1 MPKLPKLTDLTS
13 SMPNVLNKMKSLLDT
28 VTGPGTTEVTEQ
40 ALAQETDPL
49 KVKFLEVT
57 LLINKL
63 NDIQIIQASA
73 INNLKRTYQDLQKLL
88 GNENAESATDATT
101 SETDEQA
108 GTTHTENKEV

>member
-13 SMPNVLNKMKSLLDT
+13 NMPNVLNKMKSLLDT
-28 VTGPGTTEVTEQ
+28 VTGPGTSDVTEE
-40 ALAQETDPL
+40 ALAKETDPL

-63 NDIQIIQASA
+63 NDIQIIQTNA

-88 GNENAESATDATT
+88 GNENAEATT
-101 SETDEQA
+101 NVTTDETDDSA
-108 GTTHTENKEV
+108 PTENKEA